1 MVLHPA
7 RAGKAPP
14 RRRIVTP
21 ALPQSQVISW
31 RFSSAPP
38 KPARHVEKHVED
50 PVEASSQSKHAAK
63 NDYPENRERTKT
75 SQERHRS
82 SALTKTPSTEPIQHA
97 EVSLIASVL
106 DSFCAL
112 PTGLNPSK
120 EDEELLKFCKHIYLC
135 KFDDLTGVSRDVYGT
150 RGDAVFNPVRDI
162 SFALSLRSSMT
173 LQWML
178 IAAAAFVAGRRGEG
192 PSASIFRRKSIAY
205 QTMRKNLI
213 DSPAKGPVSDDLVDM
228 LIMATMTES
237 RISQRDASNIHLKG
251 YERAVQTRGGLRKMI
266 LASKTHIILFTSH
279 LMPYLISEPPATD
292 VVLGPEALGYAL
304 RILEII
310 SKGENTVDPSEL
322 LFTGPS
328 ASNEFTP
335 SMSLDLNETIR
346 LLLASGL
353 LCRYLRPNFSIYS
366 RYALQTAQYLTLFI
380 VLTGIWRLR
389 DRLPLVK
396 LFLHRLNVALVR
408 SGDHDN
414 QGQNLLTMEGL
425 MWITIKAAFDGLD
438 GVRDCQ
444 ANLIVDSMSALKLF
458 RAADETVRRRL
469 IEHMYQIL
477 VEGIECSMLPRNL
490 RNSEAAGAMP
500 LRIQDYGNF
509 SRDINETT

>member
-7 RAGKAPP
+7 RASKAPP
-14 RRRIVTP
+14 RRLNVTP
-21 ALPQSQVISW
+21 ALSQSQVISW

-38 KPARHVEKHVED
+38 KPARHVEQPAKD
-50 PVEASSQSKHAAK
+50 PVEATSQSKHAAK
-63 NDYPENRERTKT
+63 NDYPENSEQTKN
-75 SQERHRS
+75 SQGRHSS
-82 SALTKTPSTEPIQHA
+82 SALTKKASTEPIQHA

-106 DSFCAL
+106 NLFCAL
-112 PTGLNPSK
+112 PTGLDLSK
-120 EDEELLKFCKHIYLC
+120 EDEELLKFY
-135 KFDDLTGVSRDVYGT
+135 LTGVSRDVYGI

-178 IAAAAFVAGRRGEG
+178 IAAAGFVAGRRGEG
-192 PSASIFRRKSIAY
+192 LSASIFRRKSIAY

-213 DSPAKGPVSDDLVDM
+213 NSPAKGPVSDYLVDM

-237 RISQRDASNIHLKG
+237 RLSQRDASNIHLRG

-266 LASKTHIILFTSH
+266 LASKTHLILFTSH
-279 LMPYLISEPPATD
+279 LMPYLISAPPATD

-310 SKGENTVDPSEL
+310 ARGENAVDPSDR
-322 LFTGPS
+322 LFTSPS

-335 SMSLDLNETIR
+335 SMNLNLNETIR
-346 LLLASGL
+346 LLLVSGL
-353 LCRYLRPNFSIYS
+353 LCRYLWPNFSIYS
-366 RYALQTAQYLTLFI
+366 RYALQTAQYLTLFT

-389 DRLPLVK
+389 DRSPRVK

-408 SGDHDN
+408 SGDHNN
-414 QGQNLLTMEGL
+414 QGQILLTMEGL
-425 MWITIKAAFDGLD
+425 MWITIKAAFDALE

-444 ANLIVDSMSALKLF
+444 ASLIVDSMSALKLF

-469 IEHMYQIL
+469 IEHIYQIL
-477 VEGIECSMLPRNL
+477 VEGIDCSMLLRNL
-490 RNSEAAGAMP
+490 RNSEAVGAMT